1 MQVSFSLQLRGDTLL
16 YFNAKG
22 EKPRGELQLNASS
35 TVGGLS
41 SGDTCGFQVCKKM
54 WPSSDATAPAPSHQ
68 YCLSLNARQLCVGYL
83 CRRQSTEGEGCIGRV
98 V

>member
-41 SGDTCGFQVCKKM
+41 SGDTCGFQVCKKCGRL
-54 WPSSDATAPAPSHQ
+54 PTPQHLRLAINIA
-68 YCLSLNARQLCVGYL
+68 
-83 CRRQSTEGEGCIGRV
+83 CR
-98 V
+98 